1 MSDATHR
8 WGMAIDLDLC
18 TGCQACVVACRA
30 ENNIPSVG
38 EEEIVRGRSMHW
50 IRIERYWRG
59 EQPHLQA
66 HFMPLL
72 CQQCQHAPCEPV
84 CPLYA
89 SVHEPSEGLNVQV
102 YNRCIGTRLC
112 AINCPYKVRQ
122 FNWFDPYFP
131 EPLTE
136 QLNPDV
142 TVRRR
147 GIMDKCSFCI
157 QRIRRAREEAPG
169 RPLRDG
175 EVQPACVQTC
185 PTGALVFG
193 DLHDAESRAA
203 KLARSPRGFVLLEEM
218 GTLLEAGVVEEPA
231 KPESV
236 VIESGTTESGTSQPE
251 PEANAA

>member
-1 MSDATHR
+1 MDQQAHH

-38 EEEIVRGRSMHW
+38 EEEIVRGRSLHW

-59 EQPHLQA
+59 EEPYLQA

-89 SVHEPSEGLNVQV
+89 SVHEVSEGLNVQV

-122 FNWFDPYFP
+122 FNWFDPDFP

-157 QRIRRAREEAPG
+157 QRIRRAREEAAGGAIP
-169 RPLRDG
+169 DG
-175 EVQPACVQTC
+175 TVQPACVQTSDRR
-185 PTGALVFG
+185 PRLWRPERPREPGGAVGPQPAGLCAVGGAG
-193 DLHDAESRAA
+193 DTALRRLSE
-203 KLARSPRGFVLLEEM
+203 
-218 GTLLEAGVVEEPA
+218 TAG
-231 KPESV
+231 
-236 VIESGTTESGTSQPE
+236 IGYR
-251 PEANAA
+251 

>member
-1 MSDATHR
+1 MEQRAHH

-18 TGCQACVVACRA
+18 TSCQACVVACQA

-38 EEEIVRGRSMHW
+38 EDQIVRGRSMHW

-66 HFMPLL
+66 HFVPLL

-89 SVHEPSEGLNVQV
+89 SVHEVNEGLNVQV

-122 FNWFDPYFP
+122 FNWFDPDFP
-131 EPLTE
+131 EPLTQ

-157 QRIRRAREEAPG
+157 QRIRRAREEAAGGPI
-169 RPLRDG
+169 PDG
-175 EVQPACVQTC
+175 AVQPACVQTC
-185 PTGALVFG
+185 PTDALVFG
-193 DLHDAESRAA
+193 DLDDPASRVAQ
-203 KLARSPRGFVLLEEM
+203 LARSPRGFVLLEEL
-218 GTLLEAGVVEEPA
+218 GTLPSIVYL
-231 KPESV
+231 KRKESV
-236 VIESGTTESGTSQPE
+236 VGEW
-251 PEANAA
+251 

>member
-1 MSDATHR
+1 MSDTTHH

-18 TGCQACVVACRA
+18 TGCQACTVACRA
-30 ENNIPSVG
+30 ENNVPSAG

-112 AINCPYKVRQ
+112 AINCP
-122 FNWFDPYFP
+122 
-131 EPLTE
+131 
-136 QLNPDV
+136 
-142 TVRRR
+142 
-147 GIMDKCSFCI
+147 
-157 QRIRRAREEAPG
+157 
-169 RPLRDG
+169 
-175 EVQPACVQTC
+175 
-185 PTGALVFG
+185 
-193 DLHDAESRAA
+193 
-203 KLARSPRGFVLLEEM
+203 
-218 GTLLEAGVVEEPA
+218 
-231 KPESV
+231 
-236 VIESGTTESGTSQPE
+236 
-251 PEANAA
+251 